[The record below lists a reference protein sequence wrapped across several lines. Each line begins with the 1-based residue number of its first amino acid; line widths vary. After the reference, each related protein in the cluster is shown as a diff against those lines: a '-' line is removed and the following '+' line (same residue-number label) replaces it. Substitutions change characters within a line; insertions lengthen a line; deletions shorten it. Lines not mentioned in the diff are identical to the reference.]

1 MPIWIAISVTAALL
15 QCWRTALQ
23 QKLRGVLSV
32 NGAGFVRYLYGFPV
46 GVAIFVIAL
55 NVTGAPIPAINPR
68 FLLFCALGGLGQILA
83 TNLLIMSFG
92 YRNFAV
98 GTAYSKTET
107 VQSAILA
114 LILLNEPLRS
124 LAWIGMGVGVVGV
137 MTLSLAGRGLKPGDL
152 LAATIQPAALC
163 GLGSGLVFGFTTVFI
178 KMANQALEGPSLTVR
193 ALFSLAIA
201 NALQIAMQGGWL
213 LLREPQEL
221 KKAFTSWRSS
231 MWVGAMSGCGSA
243 CWFTGFAIAPV
254 AMVRAVGQVEV
265 VFTLLFSRFYL
276 KEVLK
281 RTDVAGL
288 VLVVGGVLLV
298 ILGAK
303 FSYTP

>member
-114 LILLNEPLRS
+114 LILLNEPLSS